1 MITMKQYILNLLLWL
16 GIAMPAFADNIVTVS
31 SAEGRPGDEVEVTV
45 SLTNTDPVMA
55 AEVVIPLSEN
65 LRYVAGSATL
75 NAARANGHQL
85 SAASVG
91 GSLRLYV
98 YGLGG
103 NTLAGNEGTLATF
116 RLRLGKHPE
125 RFALTPQVI
134 LSNAMGQALSA
145 TPRTGTVTI
154 LTPELTI
161 TTPQIDFGHIPI
173 RSTYTKTLTLKNT
186 GTDVLTVTGVTFDA
200 PELSVSETAFTVA
213 PGVTKNLTV
222 TFAPTKYGDIS
233 QKATIVSD
241 ASNGKQTAAII
252 ADPFSV
258 NELHVSDATGISDSE
273 VSLSL
278 TMNNMEPIVAV
289 QCTFTLPDGLHY
301 VAGSVAPST
310 HAEGLSATATVE
322 GQKLTIFLYSQ
333 SNVPIPEGDGEIATF
348 RLLLDGRSGTYY
360 LTPKDIV
367 LGNAR
372 LENMVSASTR
382 GMVRIQSPTIAANA
396 SLDMGSTAI
405 TDVVEQ
411 TYAIRN
417 SGQAELEVTGITF
430 LAEGFCIKEALP
442 LTVAPGATQQITVCY
457 TPTKEGL
464 FRTTMNIYCNDPA
477 TRLKNVTL
485 SGSIYEPNTVG
496 LTGEW
501 SCEKTAYVTHIDLEN
516 YTQLVA
522 VQMDIHLPEGTSINV
537 ANALSNT
544 SRLAGM
550 TSYLAKTDD
559 LTYRLVVYSL
569 SNAVVQ
575 GNNGDILTLTFN
587 VEDANAM
594 DGKELRIDNIILS
607 DITSKNYSSTDVATL
622 VMEAPAEEPVLI
634 GDVNAD
640 GKVTVA
646 DAVAVMNYYL
656 HWTAA
661 SADDNKYDI
670 NRDGKI
676 TVADAVNVMNI
687 YLTAQ

>member
-1 MITMKQYILNLLLWL
+1 MKQYILNLLLWL

-31 SAEGRPGDEVEVTV
+31 SAEGRPGEEVEVTV

-85 SAASVG
+85 SAASVDVA
-91 GSLRLYV
+91 LRLYI
-98 YGLGG
+98 YDFDSKALTGSD
-103 NTLAGNEGTLATF
+103 GTLVTF
-116 RLRLGKHPE
+116 RLLLGKHPE

-161 TTPQIDFGHIPI
+161 TTPQIDFGHISI
-173 RSTYTKTLTLKNT
+173 RSTYTRTLTLKNT

-200 PELSVSETAFTVA
+200 PELSASETAFTIT
-213 PGVTKNLTV
+213 PGATKSLTV
-222 TFAPTKYGDIS
+222 TFAPMNYGAIS
-233 QKATIVSD
+233 RKATIMSD
-241 ASNGKQTAAII
+241 ASNGRQTASVI
-252 ADPFSV
+252 ADPYSV

-273 VSLSL
+273 VTLSL
-278 TMNNMEPIVAV
+278 TMNNMEPIVAA
-289 QCTFTLPDGLHY
+289 QCTFTLPDALHY

-310 HAEGLSATATVE
+310 HADGLSATATVE
-322 GQKLTIFLYSQ
+322 GKKLTIFLYSQ

-348 RLLLDGRSGTYY
+348 RLLLDGRSGSYY
-360 LTPKDIV
+360 MTPQDVV
-367 LGNAR
+367 LGNAT
-372 LENMVSASTR
+372 LQNMVSASTC
-382 GMVRIQSPTIAANA
+382 GIVRIQSPTIAANA
-396 SLDMGSTAI
+396 SLDMGSAAI
-405 TDVVEQ
+405 TDVAEQ
-411 TYAIRN
+411 SYAIRN
-417 SGQAELEVTGITF
+417 SGQANLEVTGITF
-430 LAEGFCIKEALP
+430 LAEGFSIKEVLP
-442 LTVAPGATQQITVCY
+442 LTIAPGATLPITVCY
-457 TPTKEGL
+457 TPTKEGPY
-464 FRTTMNIYCNDPA
+464 RTTMNIYSNDPV
-477 TRLKNVTL
+477 TRLKNVTV

-501 SCEKTAYVTHIDLEN
+501 SREKTAYVTHIAVEN

-522 VQMDIHLPEGTSINV
+522 AQMDIHLPEGASINV
-537 ANALSNT
+537 ANALSNG

-550 TSYLAKTDD
+550 TSYLAKMDD
-559 LTYRLVVYSL
+559 QTYRLVVYSL

-575 GNNGDILTLTFN
+575 GNSGDILTVTFN

-607 DITSKNYSSTDVATL
+607 DITSKNYSSTDAATL
-622 VMEAPAEEPVLI
+622 TMEAPAAEPVVM
-634 GDVNAD
+634 GDVNGD
-640 GKVTVA
+640 NKVTVA

-656 HWTAA
+656 QWTAA
-661 SADDNKYDI
+661 SDTDAKYDI